1 MRMIRSTNGGC
12 PNRYMGVVDGDTG
25 DTQEDAYP
33 HARTLV
39 AFKWSFNVD
48 GDVIVC
54 EIRERA
60 SNVKRH
66 GVPTP
71 KTFHDALLYKRMQ
84 KVPPFYITSN
94 GHYPSLGHSPGET
107 GLRLFDLIQEIG
119 RYEGY
124 GRYPAV
130 PSFLLLGGGRCPDF
144 HDTVA
149 ILPQRRCHPALT

>member
-12 PNRYMGVVDGDTG
+12 LNRYMGVVDGATDETK
-25 DTQEDAYP
+25 EDEYP
-33 HARTLV
+33 HARSLV

-84 KVPPFYITSN
+84 KVPPFLYN
-94 GHYPSLGHSPGET
+94 K
-107 GLRLFDLIQEIG
+107 
-119 RYEGY
+119 
-124 GRYPAV
+124 
-130 PSFLLLGGGRCPDF
+130 
-144 HDTVA
+144 
-149 ILPQRRCHPALT
+149 

>member
-12 PNRYMGVVDGDTG
+12 LNRYIGVVDGDTDG
-25 DTQEDAYP
+25 TQEDAYP
-33 HARTLV
+33 HARSLV

-60 SNVKRH
+60 SNVKRQ

-84 KVPPFYITSN
+84 KVLPFYI
-94 GHYPSLGHSPGET
+94 
-107 GLRLFDLIQEIG
+107 
-119 RYEGY
+119 
-124 GRYPAV
+124 
-130 PSFLLLGGGRCPDF
+130 
-144 HDTVA
+144 
-149 ILPQRRCHPALT
+149 